1 NSTVG
6 FTLIVRTIPTE
17 LRIVENLESDS
28 SYFTDE
34 YNLTLVYVRTDTGLN
49 ISSADLTVSTLPT
62 EGLTV
67 IVTKIGDLHFL
78 VFTADTIGKWQV
90 FFTANK
96 TDHVSGFIEFELEVL
111 PVAIEIDIDQGLT
124 EVEGAHNTL
133 VLWLLESETGNPVS
147 GATLEY
153 QLVSETGPGEIRPM
167 LEDDPGRYTAS
178 FQMPSIESTTVV
190 RIYVSIANYDIDA
203 DYYEAGLIPILSEIE
218 ALNRIIR
225 DNFLYIAIMGI
236 AAIGFAGRRSYIRRQ
251 RRRYLDAMV
260 VKRRFDDVKGLLGVI
275 VLHKNTGIPIYSKM
289 LKEGL
294 DELLV
299 SGFVSA
305 ISTFRNEFNVFQE
318 NWVVTPISDII
329 RTVATENL
337 LCAFISLAPPSK
349 GQELRMVEFAEAIGF
364 VFDAMYPEVP
374 LTTIE
379 PETEAQFA
387 AFFDDI
393 MDGRLL
399 RDYTVSEG
407 KSFPRKTKC
416 IEERIHRIDD
426 AGGFDLEV
434 LATEMTSCGLEEARV
449 YTIIMDAIE
458 MGNLALTSIDEVRAD
473 ATPPPAEEPERVV
486 VEPAPEDSEPSTELV
501 VKIEIEEPEPEVSE
515 EEKFLDDVESL
526 LSEENDDKIDE

>member
-1 NSTVG
+1 
-6 FTLIVRTIPTE
+6 
-17 LRIVENLESDS
+17 
-28 SYFTDE
+28 
-34 YNLTLVYVRTDTGLN
+34 
-49 ISSADLTVSTLPT
+49 
-62 EGLTV
+62 
-67 IVTKIGDLHFL
+67 
-78 VFTADTIGKWQV
+78 
-90 FFTANK
+90 
-96 TDHVSGFIEFELEVL
+96 
-111 PVAIEIDIDQGLT
+111 
-124 EVEGAHNTL
+124 
-133 VLWLLESETGNPVS
+133 
-147 GATLEY
+147 
-153 QLVSETGPGEIRPM
+153 
-167 LEDDPGRYTAS
+167 
-178 FQMPSIESTTVV
+178 
-190 RIYVSIANYDIDA
+190 
-203 DYYEAGLIPILSEIE
+203 
-218 ALNRIIR
+218 
-225 DNFLYIAIMGI
+225 
-236 AAIGFAGRRSYIRRQ
+236 
-251 RRRYLDAMV
+251 
-260 VKRRFDDVKGLLGVI
+260 
-275 VLHKNTGIPIYSKM
+275 M

-379 PETEAQFA
+379 PETEAQFT

-501 VKIEIEEPEPEVSE
+501 VKIEEPATEVSD

-526 LSEENDDKIDE
+526 LSKENDRKEE